1 MDWACPGWPPR
12 RSHAVQS
19 TRTDQGQEERRV
31 WLLKGD
37 KVRSAD
43 IKGLLMGLA
52 EFLTGISISLEKE
65 SVGQQR
71 LWWWKRI
78 LKRQWRFGITP
89 LENGESCR
97 SETRIPR
104 TPVDPAEIEDS
115 QSVVALSCWI
125 FFCSPQQ
132 PSVGERKIFQG
143 EAGLDREADRVRL
156 PWEGYSKKV
165 SGRVTDAE
173 RPGPCPWGPCVP
185 KRETINASVER

>member
-71 LWWWKRI
+71 L
-78 LKRQWRFGITP
+78 
-89 LENGESCR
+89 
-97 SETRIPR
+97 
-104 TPVDPAEIEDS
+104 
-115 QSVVALSCWI
+115 
-125 FFCSPQQ
+125 
-132 PSVGERKIFQG
+132 
-143 EAGLDREADRVRL
+143 
-156 PWEGYSKKV
+156 
-165 SGRVTDAE
+165 
-173 RPGPCPWGPCVP
+173 
-185 KRETINASVER
+185 